1 MTRGVTTKYEG
12 MMDTTQAQIL
22 IAMSYRLTTICGL
35 ILLVLLF
42 GSPIRRKVEVETV
55 GDTEKAV
62 REGEQVFEATH
73 PRATMKVVSRA
84 NAG

>member
-1 MTRGVTTKYEG
+1 MN
-12 MMDTTQAQIL
+12 TTQADTL

-42 GSPIRRKVEVETV
+42 GSPIRRKVDVEVA
-55 GDTEKAV
+55 GDTEKTV

-73 PRATMKVVSRA
+73 PRAKMKVVSRA